1 MNGGLFALTFPVT
14 APVTDGDD
22 HRDRHGFD
30 VTDVAAR
37 CQRDP
42 AFYARLNAWLDGTKR
57 AEPGTDGVPILGIRE
72 AYRASA
78 SAPVPG
84 GARHDHTQLSHAL
97 SDLAVAA
104 LPPKGNA
111 YSATFTAPNADHAT
125 FAAMLSLTL
134 SDGIVSGEVLAYVIV
149 PGRRGRD
156 HVHGHG
162 LLVTRSTNDLRRLR
176 DGWARRVGASDPA
189 KALCA
194 KGVTGWPAYR
204 HDHDSS
210 VFRPQLARQ
219 HKDGSTRG
227 VLAYAL
233 DHGRDLIAGG
243 SLAALSIPSRPKD
256 MSDARDGPTCLVCGV
271 GLAPTRRY
279 PTCSPKCSATNRQ
292 RASRARA
299 AASRPKDMPDAR
311 DAVAEGVSQPRASAE
326 GAPAP
331 PTASHLRQ
339 QAIMAK
345 ACRR

>member
-1 MNGGLFALTFPVT
+1 MTGGLFALAFPVT
-14 APVTDGDD
+14 APVTEGDD

-111 YSATFTAPNADHAT
+111 YSATFTAPNADHLRGDAEP
-125 FAAMLSLTL
+125 
-134 SDGIVSGEVLAYVIV
+134 DPVGWDRQ
-149 PGRRGRD
+149 RRSARLRD
-156 HVHGHG
+156 RPRKARARSCPRARPCF
-162 LLVTRSTNDLRRLR
+162 VTRSTHHRRR
-176 DGWARRVGASDPA
+176 APRRVGLGVAGASDPA
-189 KALCA
+189 KALA
-194 KGVTGWPAYR
+194 QRGVTFGPAYR
-204 HDHDSS
+204 HDQDSS

-243 SLAALSIPSRPKD
+243 SLAALSIPSRPTD
-256 MSDARDGPTCLVCGV
+256 MSDARDGATCPVCGV

-279 PTCSPKCSATNRQ
+279 PTCSPKCSATNCGAPRQ
-292 RASRARA
+292 GCGAHALRICPTPVTLRRRASSANRG
-299 AASRPKDMPDAR
+299 RPLKAL
-311 DAVAEGVSQPRASAE
+311 
-326 GAPAP
+326 
-331 PTASHLRQ
+331 PTSEP
-339 QAIMAK
+339 
-345 ACRR
+345 